1 MHKLVKDL
9 KWTYENKMN
18 REKSIL
24 MQLIRELVEL
34 EDSSEVITQNG
45 EHRGQQMEKM
55 KEQVKTWRI

>member
-1 MHKLVKDL
+1 
-9 KWTYENKMN
+9 MN
-18 REKSIL
+18 GEKSIL

-55 KEQVKTWRI
+55 KERVKTWKI